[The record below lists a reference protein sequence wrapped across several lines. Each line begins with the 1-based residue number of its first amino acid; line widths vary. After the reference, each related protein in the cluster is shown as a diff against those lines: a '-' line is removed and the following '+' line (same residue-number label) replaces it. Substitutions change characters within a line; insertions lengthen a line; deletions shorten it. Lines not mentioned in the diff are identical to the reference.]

1 MRDIFS
7 KWVVYGVFVD
17 FCVRR
22 RWSII
27 CFNVPGVRD
36 GGKPPIFGVEID
48 GLILDEVLCGCIEVA
63 SC

>member
-1 MRDIFS
+1 MWEDGR
-7 KWVVYGVFVD
+7 YE
-17 FCVRR
+17 RY
-22 RWSII
+22 
-27 CFNVPGVRD
+27 VPGVRD